1 VAVVIRLKRI
11 GAKKK
16 PHYRIVVADNKSP
29 RDGRFIEELGHY
41 NPTTDPASIEV
52 NGERAKWWLGKGAK
66 ASDTVKSILKKQ
78 GVK

>member
-1 VAVVIRLKRI
+1 MAVVIRLKRV

-16 PHYRIVVADNKSP
+16 PHYRIVVTDVKNP
-29 RDGRFIEELGHY
+29 RDGRFIEEIGHY
-41 NPTTDPASIEV
+41 NPTTDPASMEV

-66 ASDTVKSILKKQ
+66 VSDTVKSILKKQ

>member
-1 VAVVIRLKRI
+1 MAVVIRLKRI

-16 PHYRIVVADNKSP
+16 PHYRIVAADNKSP